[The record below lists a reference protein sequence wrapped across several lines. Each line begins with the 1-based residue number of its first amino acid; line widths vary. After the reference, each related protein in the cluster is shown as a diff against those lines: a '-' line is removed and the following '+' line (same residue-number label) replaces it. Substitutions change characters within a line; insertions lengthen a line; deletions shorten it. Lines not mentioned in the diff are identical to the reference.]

1 MAYRLFIWNNR
12 KEMLE
17 GYGDDPYSAVPIV
30 ADFKTYEDASV
41 TAMALVEAGKPV
53 AIDTQEEMM
62 TQDITL

>member
-12 KEMLE
+12 NEMLD
-17 GYGDDPYSAVPIV
+17 GYSDLAVPIV

-62 TQDITL
+62 TQNIKL

>member
-62 TQDITL
+62 TQNIKL